1 MYLSKIS
8 LRLRYA
14 YRENLVTINGLLYN
28 NHNVPQFR
36 FLGFNFTTTR
46 ALLFICNVTQ
56 EKHKRERR
64 KTAAAAQ
71 TVSSAMPGIDAWDCD
86 YQPEYRKEKS
96 REHHKTEF
104 AMSLV
109 TGADVSS
116 RKAAKICRK
125 LSEEGLPIPIPSQ
138 PAVQKALIRRANELF
153 SLRSKLLAPS
163 KPFFYTMHHFDGKR
177 INNRE
182 YQALVL
188 KNSHSEIKLA
198 VLDLN
203 DGKAKTTTESISSVI
218 DEYNL
223 LD

>member
-1 MYLSKIS
+1 
-8 LRLRYA
+8 
-14 YRENLVTINGLLYN
+14 
-28 NHNVPQFR
+28 
-36 FLGFNFTTTR
+36 
-46 ALLFICNVTQ
+46 
-56 EKHKRERR
+56 
-64 KTAAAAQ
+64 
-71 TVSSAMPGIDAWDCD
+71 MPGIDAWDCD

-163 KPFFYTMHHFDGKR
+163 KPFFYTMQLKEEMTATLHKQTWSLHFDGKR
-177 INNRE
+177 INDRE

-203 DGKAKTTTESISSVI
+203 DGKAKTITESISSVI
-218 DEYNL
+218 DE
-223 LD
+223 